1 MLWVAT
7 LTVEHSSM
15 KIVKIELFKN
25 LALKARCHRI
35 MMQVIMLLFYQGE
48 EADNMM
54 PANGSEQ
61 DRKKFGAV

>member
-1 MLWVAT
+1 
-7 LTVEHSSM
+7 
-15 KIVKIELFKN
+15 
-25 LALKARCHRI
+25 